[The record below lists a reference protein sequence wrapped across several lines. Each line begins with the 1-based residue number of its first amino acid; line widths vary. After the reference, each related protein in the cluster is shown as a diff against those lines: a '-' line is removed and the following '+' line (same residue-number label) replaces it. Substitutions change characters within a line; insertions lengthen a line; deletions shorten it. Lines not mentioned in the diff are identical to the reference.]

1 MSKPRNKKP
10 QDPHA
15 AREAKNYEN
24 PVPSRE
30 FILETLVEL
39 ATPST
44 YEEVCAALHVD
55 DEDRTEGVRRR
66 LIAMARD
73 AQIDSNRGRQ
83 TYFPLDPTKI
93 AIGIL
98 QGHKDGYGFLLCE
111 EGDDVY

>member
-83 TYFPLDPTKI
+83 TY
-93 AIGIL
+93 
-98 QGHKDGYGFLLCE
+98 
-111 EGDDVY
+111 